1 MNTSLSRKRSE
12 ARELLVALVLVGLGA
27 VAILIPVAYMV
38 GGSFASR
45 DTALLSPQSIIPFE
59 AKRVLVDGQQQFVY
73 HVTESGKEREMA
85 VVDRQQG
92 TWVYADPQNP
102 ADRKKLPA
110 LGPEARVLVPTLHFD
125 NFATVSRTI
134 PMLQYLINTV
144 IMIVLITVGA
154 LISNLMVAY
163 GFARFRLKGMGVL
176 FVVLLATIMLPSQ
189 VTLIPTFIMFKTLG
203 WNNSWIPLILPA
215 FFANAWNVF
224 LIRQFVMGIP
234 KEFDEAA
241 KIDGCGPIRILLLVI
256 LPELKPVLITV
267 ALFTV
272 IYVWNDFFNPLIY
285 LQDPNLYPV
294 SLGLQAFNS
303 LHGSY
308 GYLNAA
314 ASLML
319 ALPPVI
325 IFFFSQK
332 YFIQGTVVSG
342 IKG

>member
-1 MNTSLSRKRSE
+1 MKAALSKSRSD
-12 ARELLVALVLVGLGA
+12 AREALLALLLVALGA
-27 VAILIPVAYMV
+27 VALLIPVAYMV

-45 DTALLSPQSIIPFE
+45 DTAILSPQSIIPFE
-59 AKRVLVDGQQQFVY
+59 ARKVTLEGQPRFVY
-73 HVTESGKEREMA
+73 HVTIEGQSREWA
-85 VVDRQQG
+85 VVDRKAG
-92 TWVYADPQNP
+92 NWVYADPAQP
-102 ADRKKLPA
+102 SHRLELPA
-110 LGPEARVLVPTLHFD
+110 LGPEDRVLDPVFHWG
-125 NFATVSRTI
+125 NFQLVAETI
-134 PMLQYLINTV
+134 PIVQYLVNTL
-144 IMIVLITVGA
+144 IMILLITAGTMV
-154 LISNLMVAY
+154 SNVMVAY
-163 GFARFRLKGMGVL
+163 GFARFRLKGTKVL

-189 VTLIPTFIMFKTLG
+189 VTLIPTFVMFKVLG

-224 LIRQFVMGIP
+224 LIRQFLMSVP
-234 KEFDEAA
+234 KELDEAA
-241 KIDGCGPIRILLLVI
+241 KIDGCGPIRTLLWVM
-256 LPELKPVLITV
+256 LPELKPILITV

-294 SLGLQAFNS
+294 SLGLQTFNS
-303 LHGSY
+303 LHGSF

-325 IFFFSQK
+325 VFFFSQK
-332 YFIQGTVVSG
+332 YFIQGTVISG

>member
-1 MNTSLSRKRSE
+1 
-12 ARELLVALVLVGLGA
+12 VAFVLVVLGA
-27 VAILIPVAYMV
+27 VAIMVPVAYMI
-38 GGSFASR
+38 GSSFASR
-45 DTALLSPQSIIPFE
+45 DTALLVPQSMVPYE
-59 AKRVLVDGQQQFVY
+59 AKRAVIDGKPQFVY
-73 HVTESGKEREMA
+73 QVPDGHGGTREMA
-85 VVDRQQG
+85 VVDRKQG
-92 TWVYADPQNP
+92 TWVYADLDHPST
-102 ADRKKLPA
+102 RIESPA
-110 LGPEARVLVPTLHFD
+110 LGPESRVLAPSLHFT
-125 NFATVSRTI
+125 NFGEVMSVI
-134 PMLQYLINTV
+134 PMARYLVNTLV
-144 IMIVLITVGA
+144 MITLITIGT
-154 LISNLMVAY
+154 LLSNVMVAY
-163 GFARFRLKGMGVL
+163 GFARFRMRGLGILFAVL
-176 FVVLLATIMLPSQ
+176 MATIMLPSQ
-189 VTLIPTFIMFKTLG
+189 ITLIPTFVLFKALG

-224 LIRQFVMGIP
+224 LIRQFLMGIP

-241 KIDGCGPIRILLLVI
+241 KIDGCGPIRTLLLVL
-256 LPELKPVLITV
+256 LPQLKPILITV
-267 ALFTV
+267 TLFTM

-303 LHGSY
+303 LHGSF

-325 IFFFSQK
+325 VFFFCQK